1 MRRPTFLYLFGEV
14 ESFSEL
20 GVGTRSAVE
29 GLLPSVHE
37 IVSLLETLEHARSV
51 LLRLS
56 WRARER
62 HSLPRRRRRRRRRRR
77 VAGFLDPRELE
88 GGARCCRFLVELH
101 EFIAQLREQAPLRV
115 ARGDRD
121 GWFLARRVTVDEAVC
136 LHDD

>member
-14 ESFSEL
+14 EAFSEL

-37 IVSLLETLEHARSV
+37 IVSLLKTLEHARSV
-51 LLRLS
+51 LLRHS

-88 GGARCCRFLVELH
+88 CARCCRFRVELH

-121 GWFLARRVTVDEAVC
+121 STAIPPPSNR
-136 LHDD
+136 

>member
-14 ESFSEL
+14 ESFCEL

-88 GGARCCRFLVELH
+88 GGARCCRFRVELH
-101 EFIAQLREQAPLRV
+101 EFIAQLRVQAPLRV

-121 GWFLARRVTVDEAVC
+121 GWFLARQGDG
-136 LHDD
+136 

>member
-1 MRRPTFLYLFGEV
+1 M
-14 ESFSEL
+14 
-20 GVGTRSAVE
+20 
-29 GLLPSVHE
+29 
-37 IVSLLETLEHARSV
+37 

-77 VAGFLDPRELE
+77 VAGFLDPRELDC
-88 GGARCCRFLVELH
+88 ARCCRFRVELH
-101 EFIAQLREQAPLRV
+101 EFIEQLREQAPLRV

-121 GWFLARRVTVDEAVC
+121 GGFLARRVTVDEAVC